1 MNREDDFHCY
11 RHILTID
18 PDYSYEKGTGFAI
31 FEGNTHRLKAC
42 GLIRPSSPYLES
54 HDSTI
59 EIADQVRKKW
69 EEEVGFSFDPKIIC
83 IEHPLAYFVR
93 NGIRLTSQSLIML
106 GVLATRIEE
115 RFSAETVLRPYPHAW
130 KNDES
135 KEEMRALVLE
145 NLSQWSLAALKE
157 GLSKVPHHLHHNI
170 FDAVGLG
177 LWAVNLDE
185 FDQHNHMIGKSK
197 QWNIR

>member
-1 MNREDDFHCY
+1 MNREDFHCY
-11 RHILTID
+11 RNILTID
-18 PDYSYEKGTGFAI
+18 PGYSYETGTGFAI
-31 FEGNTHRLKAC
+31 FDQNTHQLKAC
-42 GLIRPSSPYLES
+42 GLIRPSSPYLDS
-54 HDSTI
+54 HTSTI
-59 EIADQVRKKW
+59 EIANNVRRRW

-93 NGIRLTSQSLIML
+93 NGIRLTSQSIIML

-135 KEEMRALVLE
+135 KEKTKTLVLE
-145 NLSQWSLAALKE
+145 TLSEWSLKALKE
-157 GLSKVPHHLHHNI
+157 GLSKVSSNHQQNI

-177 LWAVNLDE
+177 LWVIDN
-185 FDQHNHMIGKSK
+185 SK
-197 QWNIR
+197 NSASQKVLTR